1 MIRKSGR
8 RFSETIMRH
17 SKSLGRPMTIRGV
30 VTLLFFPIAAC
41 AVLAGNARAQTP
53 AAIAAPDET
62 AVVTLHA
69 EGAQLYEC
77 KAGGDGKLAWAF
89 REPIATLILD
99 GRTVGR
105 HYAGPNWEHMDGSA
119 VTGKAAGSSPGATP
133 NDVAWLKLD
142 VVGRRGQ
149 GVLADVTTVQRI
161 NTSGGA
167 LAGACDRA
175 GALRAVPY
183 SADYVFLRKGR

>member
-1 MIRKSGR
+1 
-8 RFSETIMRH
+8 
-17 SKSLGRPMTIRGV
+17 MTTRGV
-30 VTLLFFPIAAC
+30 VTLLSVPIAA
-41 AVLAGNARAQTP
+41 LALLAPDAGAETP

-77 KAGGDGKLAWAF
+77 KSGGDGKLSWAF
-89 REPIATLILD
+89 REPIATLLLD

-105 HYAGPNWEHMDGSA
+105 HYAGPNWEHIDGSA
-119 VTGKAAGSSPGATP
+119 VTGKASGSSPGATP

-161 NTSGGA
+161 NTNGGA

-175 GALRAVPY
+175 GAFRSVPY

>member
-1 MIRKSGR
+1 MA
-8 RFSETIMRH
+8 
-17 SKSLGRPMTIRGV
+17 IRGV
-30 VTLLFFPIAAC
+30 TALLAISIALV
-41 AVLAGNARAQTP
+41 AVVAQDAHAQTL
-53 AAIAAPDET
+53 AAIAAPDQT

-77 KAGGDGKLAWAF
+77 KAGSDGELAWAF

-105 HYAGPNWEHMDGSA
+105 HYSGPNWEHIDGST
-119 VTGKAAGSSPGATP
+119 VTGKVAGSSPGATP
-133 NDVAWLKLD
+133 NDAAWLKLD

-149 GVLADVTTVQRI
+149 GVLADVATVQRI
-161 NTSGGA
+161 NTHGGA
-167 LAGACDRA
+167 LAGACERP